1 MPFLKHHLVFHTES
15 ELNKVGWSHVQSCSL
30 KEIAFSG
37 FPKTH
42 NYVIRHKGLYAFPA
56 GYAAAEMGW
65 SGEDRRVTDGGRWPK
80 DIIFQGSLKTS
91 LKQDEAFETTLAA
104 LEESPFGGATLCLP
118 PGYGKTVVALA
129 MLSTLKRKA
138 FVLVHTK
145 FLAEQWRERI
155 EQFLPGLGVFMWD
168 SSSEQDA
175 DRDCSIGIGL
185 MQTIHRLP
193 SFFFSNYG
201 VLVVDEC
208 HHVACQTLQ
217 QCVPRFNTRYTIG
230 LSATP
235 KRKDG
240 LTQYLY
246 WMLGPISFH
255 IEPKYKGVQALI
267 AKYDNTAQNKHM
279 LQMLPDESLENRIV
293 CDHARLEFTT
303 KLLEK
308 VLKDGD
314 RRVLVLTLRR
324 KHAEM
329 MMEEF
334 EKLKVVKGKMI
345 LGGMSFAPSELA
357 EFNVIV
363 STFQL
368 VSEGFDCPHLN
379 TILCA
384 MPKGDLVQVIG
395 RVTRGGIGKLKP
407 WIVDIVD
414 TNEFDALQKFRRRR
428 TLYRQLEI
436 ELIE

>member
-1 MPFLKHHLVFHTES
+1 MPFLKHHLVFYTED
-15 ELNKVGWSHVQSCSL
+15 EMNKVGWAHMQSCSL
-30 KEIAFSG
+30 KEVAFTG

-42 NYVIRHKGLYAFPA
+42 KYVIQHKGLFAFPA
-56 GYAAAEMGW
+56 GYASVEMGW
-65 SGEDRRVTDGGRWPK
+65 GGEDRRVTDGARWPK
-80 DIIFQGSLKTS
+80 ECTFSGALKTS
-91 LKQDEAFETTLAA
+91 LRQDEAFETTLAA
-104 LEESPFGGATLCLP
+104 LEESHFGGATLCLP

-129 MLSTLKRKA
+129 MMATLKRKA

-155 EQFLPGLGVFMWD
+155 QQFLPQVRVHMWD
-168 SSSEQDA
+168 SSSEQDS

-217 QCVPRFNTRYTIG
+217 LCIPRFNSRYTIG

-235 KRKDG
+235 QRKDG

-246 WMLGPISFH
+246 WMVGPVSFH
-255 IEPKYKGVQALI
+255 IQPSYKGVQALI
-267 AKYDNTAQNKHM
+267 AKYNSSARCNHM
-279 LQMLPDESLENRIV
+279 LRMLPDVSLENKIV
-293 CDHARLEFTT
+293 CDNDRLEFVVR
-303 KLLEK
+303 LLEK
-308 VLKDGD
+308 VLRNAG
-314 RRVLVLTLRR
+314 RNVLVLTLRR

-329 MMEEF
+329 MMEAF
-334 EKLKVVKGKMI
+334 AKLKVVKGKLL
-345 LGGMSFAPSELA
+345 LGGMDFAPSELA
-357 EFNVIV
+357 QHNVIV

-395 RVTRGGIGKLKP
+395 RVTRGGIGKTKP
-407 WIVDIVD
+407 WVVDVVD
-414 TNEFDALQKFRRRR
+414 TNEFDALQKYKRRHA
-428 TLYRQLEI
+428 LYRKLDIEI
-436 ELIE
+436 IE